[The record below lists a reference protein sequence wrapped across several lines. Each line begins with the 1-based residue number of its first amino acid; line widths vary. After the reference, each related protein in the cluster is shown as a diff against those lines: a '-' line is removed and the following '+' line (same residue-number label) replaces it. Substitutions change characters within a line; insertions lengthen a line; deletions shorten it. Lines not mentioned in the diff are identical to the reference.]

1 MTLSPDMFAQLV
13 SLCGG
18 VLLLTA
24 VLIVWRRSVPAA
36 VRGLAVQGIAV
47 AVLAAVIGVFEGE
60 PELIGIAAVV
70 FGLKGLVIPLVLARA
85 AAASPSTR
93 DEAPLINTTAALLW
107 AAVLTMTAYV
117 VAQPVAALAPG
128 PAAGALPVGFALV
141 LIGFLLLMIRR
152 HALGQVTG
160 FLVLDNG
167 IAAIAFLTV
176 GGVPLVVEI
185 GVSLDVLLIVL
196 ILYVVTNR
204 MATSGVVDLDDLR
217 ELHD

>member
-70 FGLKGLVIPLVLARA
+70 FGLKGLAIPLVLARA